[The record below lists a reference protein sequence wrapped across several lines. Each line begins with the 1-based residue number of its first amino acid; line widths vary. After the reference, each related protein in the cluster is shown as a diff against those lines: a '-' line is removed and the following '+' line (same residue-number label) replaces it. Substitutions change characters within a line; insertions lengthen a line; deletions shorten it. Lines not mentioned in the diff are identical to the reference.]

1 MKKAIPAQTIVQQ
14 IQPQC
19 NTLHLKIKDAK
30 DRQHE
35 TNQSIADHTGIPIS
49 NIAKFFSGSLASP
62 SVFYVAAICIHL
74 HLSLDDL
81 MEIAQPKEPDTETNV
96 AELQAKLD
104 GAEKQIVLLKER
116 SRLLEAGIAER
127 KPIIYGLA
135 GLCLF
140 LSVSLMTYLIIDIG
154 NKSFGFFRS
163 DRTSVVGIVMI
174 VVLLA
179 AVCVL
184 VAHMIRAKKES
195 NNLINKR
202 TDTNE

>member
-1 MKKAIPAQTIVQQ
+1 MKKAIPAQTIIQT

-81 MEIAQPKEPDTETNV
+81 MEITQPPKEPDTETNV

-104 GAEKQIVLLKER
+104 GTEKQIALLKEKCKI
-116 SRLLEAGIAER
+116 LEDGIKER

-135 GLCLF
+135 GLCIF

-174 VVLLA
+174 IVLLA

-184 VAHMIRAKKES
+184 VAHTIKAKKR
-195 NNLINKR
+195 I
-202 TDTNE
+202 